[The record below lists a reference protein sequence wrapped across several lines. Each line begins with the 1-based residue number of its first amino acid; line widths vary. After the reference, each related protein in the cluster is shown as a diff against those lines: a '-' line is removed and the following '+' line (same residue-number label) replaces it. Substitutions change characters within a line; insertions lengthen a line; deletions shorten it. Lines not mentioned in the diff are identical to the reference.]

1 VRRSAGESPPT
12 STGAALPDL
21 LGAAEPAPPARPRGS
36 RLLRNLARVALWSLI
51 VVGAFRGLL
60 PAPESSP
67 PKTPAAP
74 PADRRAAAVAAAF
87 LREYLTVGDDRTA
100 RAERLGRFTAAGAD
114 LGRSVAVPRGEAQY
128 ADLVLPA
135 GSRPVANGVE
145 VTVLAH
151 VLQLRS
157 GAYRDGGTLAFVV
170 PLTIRKE
177 GVAVTGRPRP
187 ASLPVASGLTLPR
200 PPTAPAELASVAGRM
215 ARRAVAAAVAGDGS
229 TLTRLGGGRPPSTR
243 PLPSGWRVT
252 GIGGA
257 EVTGP
262 PGAPTALV
270 PVRAR
275 PPVGRASY
283 LFLVRVQLAVG
294 PRGLT
299 VRQVDLGGSP

>member
-1 VRRSAGESPPT
+1 MRRSAGASPPT
-12 STGAALPDL
+12 SAALPEL
-21 LGAAEPAPPARPRGS
+21 LGAAEPAPPVRPRGS
-36 RLLRNLARVALWSLI
+36 RLLRNLARVALWTLI

-60 PAPESSP
+60 PAPQSSP
-67 PKTPAAP
+67 PEATAGP
-74 PADRRAAAVAAAF
+74 PDDRRAAAVATAF

-100 RAERLGRFTAAGAD
+100 RAERLGRLTVAGAD
-114 LGRSVAVPRGEAQY
+114 LSRSVSVPDGEAQY
-128 ADLVLPA
+128 ADLVVPA
-135 GSRPVANGVE
+135 GSRPVANGIE

-157 GAYRDGGTLAFVV
+157 GAYRDGGILAFVV
-170 PLTIRKE
+170 PLTVRRE
-177 GVAVTGRPRP
+177 GIAVAGGPRP
-187 ASLPVASGLTLPR
+187 ASMPVASGLTLPH
-200 PPTAPAELASVAGRM
+200 PPTVPPELAPVAGRM
-215 ARRAVAAAVAGDGS
+215 ARQAVNAAVARDRT
-229 TLTRLGGGRPPSTR
+229 TLTRLGGGQPPSTR

-252 GIGGA
+252 GVGSA

-283 LFLVRVQLAVG
+283 LVPARVRLAVG

-299 VRQVDLGGSP
+299 ARQVDLGGPP